1 MKKSLLIIMLLP
13 YLLVAQ
19 FKIDTLKSEGAFSK
33 VYDITLSKEQLHQKS
48 LEWVAINFKDANEVI
63 KLNTNDKI
71 ISKGY
76 FNIDVISSGYKF
88 EQKVYFIMEVGFKE
102 NKYKVDFH
110 TFSIHTSIQGN
121 KIETPYNQYLSCL
134 NKDSYIS
141 YLKSAMVD
149 NPAKGIIS
157 DKRVNKLYTKIL
169 NDPKLI
175 DEYME
180 KGVVFEKQVTTQIIA
195 KTENLANNL
204 FEYINKKSSEEW

>member
-1 MKKSLLIIMLLP
+1 MKKILIVLLLLP
-13 YLLVAQ
+13 TFLFAQ

-33 VYDITLSKEQLHQKS
+33 VYDVELSKEQLHQKS
-48 LEWVAINFKDANEVI
+48 LEWIAINFKDANEVI

-76 FNIDVISSGYKF
+76 FNIDVISGGYKF

-110 TFSIHTSIQGN
+110 TFSIYTSFQGN
-121 KIETPYNQYLSCL
+121 NFETPYNQYLSCL
-134 NKDSYIS
+134 NKDSYIN

-149 NPAKGIIS
+149 NPTKGLVS
-157 DKRVNKLYTKIL
+157 DKRMNKLYTKIL

-175 DEYME
+175 DEYMN
-180 KGVVFEKQVTTQIIA
+180 KGLIFEKQVTTQIIA
-195 KTENLANNL
+195 KTENLANDL
-204 FEYINKKSSEEW
+204 SEYIHKKSSEEW